1 MSNINTV
8 LIPNNTF
15 DYFQSINYS
24 RIWQYLEACL
34 IVKNQCTKYNITD
47 YSHLVDANGEFR

>member
-1 MSNINTV
+1 MPNINTT

-15 DYFQSINYS
+15 DYLQSINYS
-24 RIWQYLEACL
+24 RICQYLEACL

-47 YSHLVDANGEFR
+47 YSHLVDANGKFR

>member
-1 MSNINTV
+1 MPNINTT

-15 DYFQSINYS
+15 DYLQSINYS
-24 RIWQYLEACL
+24 RIFQYLEACL

-47 YSHLVDANGEFR
+47 YSNLVDANGEFR